1 MKNSPNYKH
10 GGKGTKLYS
19 VWQSMKQ
26 RIFNPNSKDYK
37 YYGGRG
43 ITICLEWTDKLN
55 GYIAFRDWALSNGY
69 KEGLV
74 IDRENSDGGYV
85 PANCGFLT
93 IEESNRNTRKTITM
107 EIANEIRY
115 LWKTGNCTQKELS
128 IKFNVS
134 HQTISLIINNKRN
147 SLM

>member
-43 ITICLEWTDKLN
+43 ITICLEWTDKL
-55 GYIAFRDWALSNGY
+55 
-69 KEGLV
+69 
-74 IDRENSDGGYV
+74 
-85 PANCGFLT
+85 FLFHHN
-93 IEESNRNTRKTITM
+93 ICNLY
-107 EIANEIRY
+107 Y
-115 LWKTGNCTQKELS
+115 LD
-128 IKFNVS
+128 
-134 HQTISLIINNKRN
+134 
-147 SLM
+147 